1 MASDVDSLSRRWHT
15 DIAQASLHWCQ
26 CDGEQDC
33 GQCALHDPDPD
44 KYSICDLFN
53 EAACILE
60 GKGECRTMMVYTN

>member
-1 MASDVDSLSRRWHT
+1 M
-15 DIAQASLHWCQ
+15 DIAQAFLHWCQ
-26 CDGEQDC
+26 CDGEQNC

-44 KYSICDLFN
+44 KYSI